1 MKNIPFLFIAISII
15 LCSSSK
21 PYVDATTGA
30 SSVTAKSKKVDQPEK
45 YNIMFYNVENF
56 FDTTDDP
63 DTRDEEF
70 TPKGKKFWSNAR
82 MYDKNDRI
90 GKVILNVAGWDIPVL
105 IGLCEV
111 ENATIGKLLT
121 KASPLK
127 DKNFGFLHQESQD
140 FRGIDVMLLYQ
151 KDHYTP
157 IKTSFFPVEVPNN
170 PDFRS
175 RDILYSKGLLGGDTM
190 HIFVNHWPSKYGGA
204 MRTIPLRKAA
214 GYTLKKR
221 TDSIMAADPMSKI
234 IIMGDLND
242 AAHEESVS
250 QALGAVRFSENLS
263 DNALVN
269 LSWSNIDAG
278 KGTYKYR
285 GNWDV
290 IDHIIVSKG
299 VLEGEGL
306 KTIENGMKIK
316 ELDFL
321 IEDDTRDTGK
331 QPFRTYWGYTYHDGY
346 SDHLPVILELEK

>member
-1 MKNIPFLFIAISII
+1 MNNIHLLLISISII

-30 SSVTAKSKKVDQPEK
+30 SYVAPKSKKVDQQKK

-63 DTRDEEF
+63 NTRDDEY
-70 TPKGKKFWSNAR
+70 TPKGKRYWSNGR
-82 MYDKNDRI
+82 MYDKNNRV
-90 GKVILNVAGWDIPVL
+90 GKVILNAGDWDVPVL
-105 IGLCEV
+105 VGLCEV
-111 ENATIGKLLT
+111 ENETIGELLT
-121 KASPLK
+121 KSSPLK
-127 DKNFGFLHQESQD
+127 DKNFGYIHQNSQD
-140 FRGIDVMLLYQ
+140 SRGIDVMLLYR
-151 KDHYTP
+151 KDYYTP
-157 IKTSFFPVEVPNN
+157 ITTSFFSVDVPNN
-170 PDFRS
+170 PNFRS

-190 HIFVNHWPSKYGGA
+190 HIFVNHWPSKYGGT

-221 TDSIMAADPMSKI
+221 TDSIMAADPMAKI

-250 QALGAVRFSENLS
+250 QALGAIRYCENLP

-269 LSWSNIDAG
+269 LSWPHVDAG

-299 VLEGEGL
+299 VLEGKGL
-306 KTIENGMKIK
+306 KTTENGMQIK

-321 IEDDTRDTGK
+321 IEDDTRNTGK

-346 SDHLPVILELEK
+346 SDHLPVILELKK